1 MGSEDMNEFDKIVPK
16 RNGPAMP
23 TAAPLAAAPLPSVPG
38 FDHSDDAEEEIRRS
52 IRRHHEQKAQIAQLQ
67 TDLEHWRHRAEL
79 AEASCKQLEQKLTDS
94 EAQVGELKDTITEL
108 RTQFENGVEIWLR
121 ATETLRHT
129 PHVKIVNTQKTLE
142 QRANE
147 RAIESIPDAGTAGLP
162 RRDLQGRLDQ
172 KS

>member
-1 MGSEDMNEFDKIVPK
+1 MNELDKFAPK
-16 RNGPAMP
+16 RNGPSPMP
-23 TAAPLAAAPLPSVPG
+23 AAAPLPSVPG
-38 FDHSDDAEEEIRRS
+38 FDHFDDAEEEIRRS

-79 AEASCKQLEQKLTDS
+79 AEATVKQLEQKLTDS
-94 EAQVGELKDTITEL
+94 EAMVGELKDTITEL

-129 PHVKIVNTQKTLE
+129 PHVKIITPQKTLE
-142 QRANE
+142 QKTDE
-147 RAIESIPDAGTAGLP
+147 RATEPFPRVGATGLP
-162 RRDLQGRLDQ
+162 RRDIEGRVDQ